1 MRGNDRVIA
10 LLNEVLKAELTAI
23 NQYFLHSEMC
33 ENWGYLRLAALVR
46 KESIEEMLHAEALI
60 ERILYLDG
68 TPTMH
73 ELLTLRIGKTVKEQI
88 ENDLAV
94 EYEAIPRLNNAI
106 KVALEV
112 GDNGSRD
119 LFQKILNDEEEHVDF
134 LEAQLQQ
141 IQEVGIQNYLAQQIV
156 ADGDGDTGKAGH

>member
-1 MRGNDRVIA
+1 MRGNKQVIA

-23 NQYFLHSEMC
+23 NQYFLHAEMC
-33 ENWGYLRLAALVR
+33 ENWGYMRLAASGR

-73 ELLTLRIGKTVKEQI
+73 ELFPLRIGKTVKAQI
-88 ENDLAV
+88 ENDLQL
-94 EYEAIPRLNNAI
+94 EYEAVPRLNKGI
-106 KVALEV
+106 ALCVEV

-119 LFQKILNDEEEHVDF
+119 LLAKILSDEEHHVDF

-141 IQEVGIQNYLAQQIV
+141 IAEVGIENYLAQQIV
-156 ADGDGDTGKAGH
+156 GEDHKEG